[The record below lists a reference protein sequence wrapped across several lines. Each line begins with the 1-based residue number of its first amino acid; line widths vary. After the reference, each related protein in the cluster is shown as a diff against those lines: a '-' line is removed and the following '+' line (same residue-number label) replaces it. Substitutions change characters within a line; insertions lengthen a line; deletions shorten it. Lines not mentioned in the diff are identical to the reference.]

1 MKLYRMMSKKEFDTL
16 SSTSPF
22 SWKGKCKWFTDNKD
36 FILSRVTDGKFNNS
50 KFKKDRYTHL
60 VEYIVEDDKGF
71 TRVSTNEVLLQ
82 VKDEPK
88 VKVLCVNKIGEL
100 I

>member
-1 MKLYRMMSKKEFDTL
+1 MKLYRMMSKKEFDSV

-22 SWKGKCKWFTDNKD
+22 SWRSKCKWFTDNKD

-60 VEYIVEDDKGF
+60 VEYTVEDIGVLV
-71 TRVSTNEVLLQ
+71 RVSNNELMLRI
-82 VKDEPK
+82 KDEPK
-88 VKVLCVNKIGEL
+88 LKVSCVNKIGNL
-100 I
+100 L